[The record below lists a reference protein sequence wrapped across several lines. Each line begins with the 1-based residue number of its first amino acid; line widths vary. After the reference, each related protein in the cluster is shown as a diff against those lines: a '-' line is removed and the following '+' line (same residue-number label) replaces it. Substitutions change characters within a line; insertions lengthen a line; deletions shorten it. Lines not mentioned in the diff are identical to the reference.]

1 MIKSKGKSLIG
12 HKGEKEEM
20 TANTN
25 NERKQQEEDI
35 SREKPKIVP
44 LPNGP
49 YYFINEMEP
58 KVVENLQNTKGE
70 ALSVTRGVS
79 LCRCGASNNKPFCDG
94 THSKIGF
101 SSENKEEEDG
111 TNDNSH
117 HHQII
122 KDKRK
127 NYVGKGITIHDNRKI
142 CSHAAECVNNLPSV
156 FKLNAR
162 PWINPDAA
170 ETKEEIV
177 NTIKKCPSG
186 ALSYSID
193 GIEYRDHNETKPII
207 TVSKGGPYHI
217 TGGIDLIGDNI
228 QWAEGASKEH
238 YVLCRCGA
246 SNNKPFCDGMH
257 RVINFNDD
265 KE

>member
-1 MIKSKGKSLIG
+1 MAIKVR
-12 HKGEKEEM
+12 EKM
-20 TANTN
+20 TANTI
-25 NERKQQEEDI
+25 NEEQQEDL

-58 KVVENLQNTKGE
+58 KVVENLQNSKGE

-101 SSENKEEEDG
+101 SSENKEDD
-111 TNDNSH
+111 TNDNSP
-117 HHQII
+117 HQII

-142 CSHAAECVNNLPSV
+142 CSHAAECVNNSPSV

-162 PWINPDAA
+162 PWISPDAA
-170 ETKEEIV
+170 ETEEII
-177 NTIKKCPSG
+177 NTIRKCPSG
-186 ALSYSID
+186 ALSYSVD
-193 GIEYRDHNETKPII
+193 GIEYRDQNETKPMI

-217 TGGIDLIGDNI
+217 TGGIDLIGEDI
-228 QWAEGASKEH
+228 KWAEGASKEH

-257 RVINFNDD
+257 RLINFKDD